1 MMKEKLI
8 LVLMAL
14 MLVFSAGR
22 AQEQPTMEISLQEAL
37 DYALQN
43 NILLQ
48 NAALDI
54 EAARKKVWETTA
66 IGLPQV
72 NGNFN
77 YQHIPGELPTFD
89 MMDPTTGEMQS
100 IELGVKNSS
109 TYSLTLSQLIFS
121 GEYIVG
127 LQASKTF
134 LRISQ
139 LSHEKQN
146 LETRNGVITSYVS
159 VLILERNKSI
169 TDSSLQNIRLLLH
182 ETQQLYRQGFME
194 ETDVDQLQITYNS
207 LVNTRKTIERQI
219 DISRKLFKVLL
230 GADLNTRLVLTDKL
244 EQLESAMIHPAEEIP
259 AFSLSEN
266 IDFRL
271 AENQERIQE
280 LNYKREKTKYLPTIS
295 AFYTYQDK
303 TNKAAFDF
311 TINNIVGV
319 NVEVPIFSSFQR
331 NARVKQARIEME
343 KARNN
348 KELAAENLQVQSQ
361 QAKYSFLEAREKYE
375 LAEQNLVLSKKV
387 FKNTSEKYKQGMV
400 SSMELTQANNTYLQT
415 QTEYINA
422 LFELYKTKI
431 ELDKILNEL

>member
-1 MMKEKLI
+1 MKNKFLI
-8 LVLMAL
+8 ISIFL
-14 MLVFSAGR
+14 MLGYYNGLAKDNNKL
-22 AQEQPTMEISLQEAL
+22 ELSLQDAM

-43 NILLQ
+43 NITLQ

-72 NGNFN
+72 SGNFN
-77 YQHIPGELPTFD
+77 YQHIPGDLPTFD
-89 MMDPTTGEMQS
+89 MMDPMTGETQP

-109 TYSLTLSQLIFS
+109 TYSLTLSQLVFS

-134 LRISQ
+134 LKISQ

-146 LETRNGVITSYVS
+146 IETKNGVITSYVS
-159 VLILERNKSI
+159 VLILERNKAI
-169 TDSSLQNIRLLLH
+169 TDSSLQNIESLLN
-182 ETQQLYRQGFME
+182 ETKQLYKQGFME
-194 ETDVDQLQITYNS
+194 ETDVDQLQITFNS
-207 LVNTRKTIERQI
+207 LVNTQKTIERQI

-230 GADLNTRLVLTDKL
+230 GADLNTALVLTDDL
-244 EQLESAMIHPAEEIP
+244 EQLEASMIHSSAAIP
-259 AFSLSEN
+259 EFNLTEN
-266 IDFRL
+266 IDYRL
-271 AENQERIQE
+271 AENQEIISE

-311 TINNIVGV
+311 TINNVLGI
-319 NVEVPIFSSFQR
+319 NIDVPIFSSFQR
-331 NARVKQARIEME
+331 NAMVKQAKIELE
-343 KARNN
+343 KAQNS
-348 KELAAENLQVQSQ
+348 KTLAAENLVIQSQ
-361 QAKYSFLEAREKYE
+361 QARYNFLEAKDKYE
-375 LAEQNLVLSKKV
+375 LANQNLELSKKV
-387 FKNTSEKYKQGMV
+387 FDNTSKKYKQGMA
-400 SSMELTQANNTYLQT
+400 SGMELTQTNNTYLQT

-422 LFELYKTKI
+422 LFELYKSKI

>member
-1 MMKEKLI
+1 MKNKFFIVFI
-8 LVLMAL
+8 LLL
-14 MLVFSAGR
+14 LGVFGSR
-22 AQEQPTMEISLQEAL
+22 AQEKTTTLELSLQEAL

-43 NILLQ
+43 NITLQ

-77 YQHIPGELPTFD
+77 YQHIPGDLPTFD
-89 MMDPTTGEMQS
+89 MADPMTGETQS
-100 IELGVKNSS
+100 IKLGVKNSS

-134 LRISQ
+134 LKISQ

-146 LETRNGVITSYVS
+146 IETKNGVITSYVS
-159 VLILERNKSI
+159 LLILERNKAI
-169 TDSSLQNIRLLLH
+169 TDSSLQNIESLLY
-182 ETQQLYRQGFME
+182 ETKQLYKQGFME

-207 LVNTRKTIERQI
+207 LVNTQKTIERQI

-230 GADLNTRLVLTDKL
+230 GADINAPLVLTDDLDHL
-244 EQLESAMIHPAEEIP
+244 EASMIQSAATIP
-259 AFSLSEN
+259 EFDLMEN
-266 IDFRL
+266 VDYRL
-271 AENQERIQE
+271 AENQERVSE
-280 LNYKREKTKYLPTIS
+280 LNYKREKTKYLPNVS

-311 TINNIVGV
+311 TINNIIGV
-319 NVEVPIFSSFQR
+319 NVDVPIFSSFQR
-331 NARVKQARIEME
+331 NALVKQAKIELE
-343 KARNN
+343 KAQNN
-348 KELAAENLQVQSQ
+348 KALAAKNLVIQSQ
-361 QAKYSFLEAREKYE
+361 QARFNFLEAKEKYD
-375 LAEQNLVLSKKV
+375 LAHQNLKLSEKV
-387 FKNTSEKYKQGMV
+387 FENTSQKYKQGIV
-400 SSMELTQANNTYLQT
+400 SSMELTQANNTFLQT
-415 QTEYINA
+415 QSEYINA

>member
-1 MMKEKLI
+1 MKNKFLI
-8 LVLMAL
+8 VCIIL
-14 MLVFSAGR
+14 MLGFFSGW
-22 AQEQPTMEISLQEAL
+22 AQDDTTKLELSLQDAL

-43 NILLQ
+43 NITLQ

-72 NGNFN
+72 SGNFN
-77 YQHIPGELPTFD
+77 YQHIPGDLPTFD
-89 MMDPTTGEMQS
+89 MADPMTGETQS
-100 IELGVKNSS
+100 IKLGVKNSS
-109 TYSLTLSQLIFS
+109 TYSVTLSQLIFS

-134 LRISQ
+134 LKISQ

-146 LETRNGVITSYVS
+146 IETKNGVITSYVS
-159 VLILERNKSI
+159 VLILERNKAI
-169 TDSSLQNIRLLLH
+169 TDSSLQNIESLLN
-182 ETQQLYRQGFME
+182 ETQQLYKQGFME

-207 LVNTRKTIERQI
+207 LVNTQKTIERQI

-230 GADLNTRLVLTDKL
+230 GTGLNTRLVLTDDL
-244 EQLESAMIHPAEEIP
+244 DQLEASMIHSSANIP
-259 AFSLSEN
+259 EFDLMEN
-266 IDFRL
+266 IDYRL
-271 AENQERIQE
+271 AENQERVSE
-280 LNYKREKTKYLPTIS
+280 LNYKREKTKYLPSIS

-311 TINNIVGV
+311 TINNIIGV
-319 NVEVPIFSSFQR
+319 NVDVPIFSSFQR
-331 NARVKQARIEME
+331 NAMVKQAKIELE
-343 KARNN
+343 KAQNN
-348 KELAAENLQVQSQ
+348 KALAAENLVIQSQ
-361 QAKYSFLEAREKYE
+361 QARNSFLEAREKYD
-375 LAEQNLVLSKKV
+375 LAHQNLELSQKV
-387 FKNTSEKYKQGMV
+387 FENTSKKYKQGMA

-415 QTEYINA
+415 QSEYINA

>member
-1 MMKEKLI
+1 MKNKFLI
-8 LVLMAL
+8 ISIFL
-14 MLVFSAGR
+14 MLGYYNGL
-22 AQEQPTMEISLQEAL
+22 AQDNNKLELSLQDAM

-43 NILLQ
+43 NITLQ

-72 NGNFN
+72 SGNFN
-77 YQHIPGELPTFD
+77 YQHIPGDLPTFD
-89 MMDPTTGEMQS
+89 MMDPMTGETQP

-109 TYSLTLSQLIFS
+109 TYSLTLSQLVFS

-134 LRISQ
+134 LKISQ

-146 LETRNGVITSYVS
+146 IETKNGVITSYVS
-159 VLILERNKSI
+159 VLILERNKAI
-169 TDSSLQNIRLLLH
+169 TDSSLQNIESLLN
-182 ETQQLYRQGFME
+182 ETKQLYKQGFME
-194 ETDVDQLQITYNS
+194 ETDVDQLQITFNS
-207 LVNTRKTIERQI
+207 LVNTQKTIERQI

-230 GADLNTRLVLTDKL
+230 GADLNTALVLTDDL
-244 EQLESAMIHPAEEIP
+244 EQLEASMIHSSAAIP
-259 AFSLSEN
+259 EFNLTEN
-266 IDFRL
+266 IDYRL
-271 AENQERIQE
+271 AENQEIISE

-311 TINNIVGV
+311 TINNVLGI
-319 NVEVPIFSSFQR
+319 NIDVPIFSSFQR
-331 NARVKQARIEME
+331 NAMVKQAKIELE
-343 KARNN
+343 KAQNS
-348 KELAAENLQVQSQ
+348 KTLAAENLVIQSQ
-361 QAKYSFLEAREKYE
+361 QARYNFLEAKDKYE
-375 LAEQNLVLSKKV
+375 LANQNLELSKKV
-387 FKNTSEKYKQGMV
+387 FDNTSKKYKQGMA
-400 SSMELTQANNTYLQT
+400 SGMELTQTNNTYLQT

-422 LFELYKTKI
+422 LFELYKSKI